1 MKKLLHLIVVAII
14 ILNSSCETD
23 HTNKKVFLNLSSY
36 TLQVNYLN
44 RHYLEELKDVIH
56 PKDSVVIDY
65 RWDFGCY
72 KTEENLPPCVV
83 QEEDSIKIYVPAD
96 STLVF
101 TGNLRDETRWYSDFY
116 AGNSSNQVCTFIF
129 VNEDFEH

>member
-1 MKKLLHLIVVAII
+1 MKKFLHLIVVAVI
-14 ILNSSCETD
+14 ILNSSCETN

-36 TLQVNYLN
+36 TLQVDNLN

-72 KTEENLPPCVV
+72 KTEENLPPCVP

-101 TGNLRDETRWYSDFY
+101 TGNLGDETRWYSDFN
-116 AGNSSNQVCTFIF
+116 AGNSSKQVCTFVF
-129 VNEDFEH
+129 VNDDFER

>member
-1 MKKLLHLIVVAII
+1 MKKLLHLIVLVII
-14 ILNSSCETD
+14 ILHNSCETD
-23 HTNKKVFLNLSSY
+23 HINKKVFLNLSSH
-36 TLQVNYLN
+36 TLQVNNLN

-72 KTEENLPPCVV
+72 KTEENLPPCVL
-83 QEEDSIKIYVPAD
+83 QKEDSIKIYVPAD

-101 TGNLRDETRWYSDFY
+101 IGNLGDETRWYSDFY
-116 AGNSSNQVCTFIF
+116 AGNSSNQVCTFVF